1 MENLSQQKM
10 SVFCILV
17 FVWYSLLM
25 INKNSEAHPS
35 VAAKNLKTKQ
45 NQLRLQSNNDQYNE
59 DEYDKQYSPH
69 YSYHEEDE
77 PQSGRFFSL
86 IIHLFFII
94 FQNRLAQSIIW
105 LDIMQT

>member
-10 SVFCILV
+10 SVFRILV

-25 INKNSEAHPS
+25 IKNSEAHPS
-35 VAAKNLKTKQ
+35 VTEKNLKTKQ

-59 DEYDKQYSPH
+59 DEYDKHYSPD

-77 PQSGRFFSL
+77 PQSGRFVS
-86 IIHLFFII
+86 
-94 FQNRLAQSIIW
+94 
-105 LDIMQT
+105 